1 MQLFEHIW
9 SLIVVTANTPP
20 ANNLLRRK
28 LGSTQLHA
36 SVATIYCSIVTGVVR
51 MGSKQAKFEED
62 TMKEFEVSLCRAGL
76 ECWFRHTAVTSTVD
90 FFLFIGSYSIKQS

>member
-1 MQLFEHIW
+1 
-9 SLIVVTANTPP
+9 
-20 ANNLLRRK
+20 
-28 LGSTQLHA
+28 
-36 SVATIYCSIVTGVVR
+36 

-76 ECWFRHTAVTSTVD
+76 GCWFRHTAVTSTVD